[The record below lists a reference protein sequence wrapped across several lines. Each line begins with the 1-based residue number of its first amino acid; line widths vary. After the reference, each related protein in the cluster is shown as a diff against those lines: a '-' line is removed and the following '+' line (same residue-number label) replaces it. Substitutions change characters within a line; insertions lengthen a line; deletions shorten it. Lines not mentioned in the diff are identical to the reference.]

1 MTDGF
6 KGSVSKSGIKG
17 NYLYTVK
24 YLIKKKKKK
33 QFWKTEGMLL
43 IFLNK
48 TDCGENQN
56 NFRAGCL
63 GGFFL
68 VF

>member
-24 YLIKKKKKK
+24 YLIKKKKKAI
-33 QFWKTEGMLL
+33 L
-43 IFLNK
+43 
-48 TDCGENQN
+48 ENRRN
-56 NFRAGCL
+56 TINFSE
-63 GGFFL
+63 
-68 VF
+68 